1 MRINFKFY
9 AAILFT
15 FYSSLIIYYHL
26 PFGIMDDFKNLE
38 HIKNL
43 NQDFFVYYFDYFKER
58 TFEKG
63 LLQPFYLLQM
73 YFQYSLNSP
82 LLIYIQNLF
91 IVFLSHYLFISGVS
105 NYVKLNYFISLLI
118 FLIYPFSND
127 LLMHPSLQEKYAFLI
142 FGLVLILISRKSK
155 FKKLIFLLSLA
166 VPLIKLQGTVLIFI
180 IFSIYKSTK
189 SLNSLYA
196 ILGFIFGILLQTY
209 VTFFVEAEY
218 SIRNSFD
225 NVFSNL
231 QHPVNVIYLL
241 LIFTYLFFLFRQ
253 KETNL
258 VELSIAF
265 SSLAILFIYINFYIL
280 GYLLSTYAYFIS
292 IMVPFIM
299 SKFEEK
305 FSKFE
310 VKQITTCLILLIFSV
325 SQFFIPR
332 LERWSDL
339 GEVYETL
346 QTTNYGNIYYCSEEG
361 TIFINKFIKKDNKL
375 IFVNSLNEIEPSN
388 IDYLVLTDDFQC
400 NSFGMSY
407 IGSCVDFDLFKSKHS
422 RMKIKKIS
430 C

>member
-1 MRINFKFY
+1 MKINSKFY
-9 AAILFT
+9 AATLFT
-15 FYSSLIIYYHL
+15 FYSSLIIYYQL

-82 LLIYIQNLF
+82 ILIYIQNLF
-91 IVFLSHYLFISGVS
+91 IVFLSHYLFIRGIS
-105 NYVKLNYFISLLI
+105 NFVKLNYFISLLI

-127 LLMHPSLQEKYAFLI
+127 LLVHPSLQEKYAFLI
-142 FGLVLILISRKSK
+142 FGLVLILINRKSK
-155 FKKLIFLLSLA
+155 FKKIIFILSLA

-180 IFSIYKSTK
+180 ILSIYKSTK

-196 ILGFIFGILLQTY
+196 ISGFIFGILLQTY

-231 QHPVNVIYLL
+231 QHPVNVTYLF
-241 LIFTYLFFLFRQ
+241 LILIYLFFLFRQ
-253 KETNL
+253 IETNL

-299 SKFEEK
+299 SKFEAK
-305 FSKFE
+305 FSQFE
-310 VKQITTCLILLIFSV
+310 VKQIAVCSILLIFSV
-325 SQFFIPR
+325 SQFLIPR

-346 QTTNYGNIYYCSEEG
+346 QTANYGNIYYCSEEG
-361 TIFINKFIKKDNKL
+361 TIFINKFIEKDNKL
-375 IFVNSLNEIEPSN
+375 IFVNSLKNYESSN
-388 IDYLVLTDDFQC
+388 VDFLVLTDDFQC
-400 NSFGMSY
+400 NSFGVSY
-407 IGSCVDFDLFKSKHS
+407 IGSCVDFDLFESKYS
-422 RMKIKKIS
+422 RMKIKKIN